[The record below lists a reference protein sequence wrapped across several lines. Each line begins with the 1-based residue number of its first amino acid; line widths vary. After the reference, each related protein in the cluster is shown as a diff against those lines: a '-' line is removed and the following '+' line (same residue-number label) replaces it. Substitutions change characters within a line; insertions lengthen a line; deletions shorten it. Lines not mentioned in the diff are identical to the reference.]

1 MGVRSIALNPALS
14 GAEVVQII
22 EASKAKGL
30 VVDASFPEVAA
41 AAGGTP
47 IDLRVAVGGSI
58 EGYTSYDDLV
68 AGCPTTVPA
77 DRTFG
82 SPISYSSG
90 TTGKPKGI
98 ERPPVPGDPSVIADA
113 LKVFGQTFQKI
124 GRATV

>member
-90 TTGKPKGI
+90 TTGKPTGI
-98 ERPPVPGDPSVIADA
+98 RSAERRGEKECV
-113 LKVFGQTFQKI
+113 K
-124 GRATV
+124 

>member
-22 EASKAKGL
+22 EASRAKGL

-68 AGCPTTVPA
+68 AGCPTPVPA
-77 DRTFG
+77 ALPFG
-82 SPISYSSG
+82 SPIPSSSG
-90 TTGKPKGI
+90 TPGHPKGHQP
-98 ERPPVPGDPSVIADA
+98 PPVPG
-113 LKVFGQTFQKI
+113 
-124 GRATV
+124 